1 MEEHRGPDT
10 EPSPARRLTGLVAG
24 LAVLA
29 LQVLEPPAGMERDA
43 WIVAC
48 LAMMMAVWWIT
59 EAIPVYA
66 TGLLPLVVLPL
77 TGVRPIGDA
86 AAPYA
91 NPVIFLFMGGFL
103 IALAMQRWNLHR
115 RIALAIL
122 TLSGTR
128 AQGLVGGFLLASAL
142 LSMWVS
148 NTATA
153 AMLLPIAV
161 SVIALLSECEEN
173 EKRYRGFHT
182 ALLLSV
188 AYGASIG
195 GLATLIGTPPNALL
209 AGYFS
214 QTYGLTIG
222 FAQWMLL
229 GVPLSA
235 VLLLLAWGVLSRVA
249 FRLPGGHI
257 PGAEAEIL
265 RARRTLGPVARGEIM
280 VAMVFAATALLWL
293 FRPLLADVLPGVPLT
308 DDGIAITAG
317 LLLFALPVAPRK
329 GVFLLNWDWAVR
341 LPWGVL
347 ILFGGGLSLASAV
360 GETGLAEWIAGQ
372 LTGLGIGQTWI
383 LILLVIAAVVF
394 LTELA
399 SNTATAAA
407 LLPLLAGA
415 ALGIGE
421 NPLLLAVPAALAA
434 SCAFMLPAATPPNAI
449 VFGSGLVGLPQMA
462 RAGVWLNAIAIAAIL
477 AAAYSLLF
485 LVFSVTPGEI
495 PDWAGGR
502 P

>member
-1 MEEHRGPDT
+1 MEEHRGPAT
-10 EPSPARRLTGLVAG
+10 EPPPLRRLIGLAAG

-29 LQVLEPPAGMERDA
+29 LQILEPPAGMERDA

-48 LAMMMAVWWIT
+48 LAMMMALWWIT

-77 TGVRPIGDA
+77 RDVLSIKA
-86 AAPYA
+86 VAAPYA

-115 RIALAIL
+115 RIALFIL

-128 AQGLVGGFLLASAL
+128 ATGLVGGFLLASAL

-148 NTATA
+148 NTATT

-161 SVIALLSECEEN
+161 SVIALLRECEDDQH
-173 EKRYRGFHT
+173 RYHDFHI
-182 ALLLSV
+182 ALLLAV

-214 QTYGLTIG
+214 QSYGYSIG

-229 GVPLSA
+229 GAPLSA
-235 VLLLLAWGVLSRVA
+235 VLLLLAWAVLGRVA
-249 FRLPGGHI
+249 FRLPAGHI
-257 PGAEAEIL
+257 PGAEAEIS
-265 RARRTLGPVARGEIM
+265 RARHDLGPIARGE
-280 VAMVFAATALLWL
+280 VLVGLVFLATAALWL
-293 FRPLLADVLPGVPLT
+293 FRPLLADFFPGVPLT
-308 DDGIAITAG
+308 DEGIAITAG
-317 LLLFALPVAPRK
+317 LLLFAIPVEPRR

-347 ILFGGGLSLASAV
+347 VLFGGGLSLASAV
-360 GETGLAEWIAGQ
+360 GDTGLAEWIAGR
-372 LTGLGIGQTWI
+372 LTGLGIAQTWV
-383 LILLVIAAVVF
+383 LILLVVAAVVF

-415 ALGIGE
+415 ALGLGE
-421 NPLLLAVPAALAA
+421 SPLLLAAPAALAA

-449 VFGSGLVGLPQMA
+449 VFGSGMVSLPQMA
-462 RAGVWLNAIAIAAIL
+462 RAGVWLNVVAIAAIL
-477 AAAYSLLF
+477 GAAYSLLLF
-485 LVFSVTPGEI
+485 VFSVTPGEI
-495 PDWAGGR
+495 PAWAGGR

>member
-1 MEEHRGPDT
+1 M
-10 EPSPARRLTGLVAG
+10 
-24 LAVLA
+24 
-29 LQVLEPPAGMERDA
+29 
-43 WIVAC
+43 
-48 LAMMMAVWWIT
+48 
-59 EAIPVYA
+59 
-66 TGLLPLVVLPL
+66 
-77 TGVRPIGDA
+77 
-86 AAPYA
+86 
-91 NPVIFLFMGGFL
+91 
-103 IALAMQRWNLHR
+103 
-115 RIALAIL
+115 
-122 TLSGTR
+122 
-128 AQGLVGGFLLASAL
+128 
-142 LSMWVS
+142 
-148 NTATA
+148 
-153 AMLLPIAV
+153 
-161 SVIALLSECEEN
+161 
-173 EKRYRGFHT
+173 
-182 ALLLSV
+182 
-188 AYGASIG
+188 
-195 GLATLIGTPPNALL
+195 
-209 AGYFS
+209 
-214 QTYGLTIG
+214 
-222 FAQWMLL
+222 
-229 GVPLSA
+229 
-235 VLLLLAWGVLSRVA
+235 
-249 FRLPGGHI
+249 
-257 PGAEAEIL
+257 
-265 RARRTLGPVARGEIM
+265 
-280 VAMVFAATALLWL
+280 
-293 FRPLLADVLPGVPLT
+293 
-308 DDGIAITAG
+308 
-317 LLLFALPVAPRK
+317 APRK